1 MAADSICDPPEF
13 STIWQFDEPAY
24 RIVCWQ
30 IANRIAAVSFLI
42 AGIDRRRHQDLRRD
56 CRMGEVGLIG
66 RSLINLDGAG
76 RERTVIRGSDWVRVI
91 VCFGLVEFRIG

>member
-1 MAADSICDPPEF
+1 MAVDSLEVPPEF

-30 IANRIAAVSFLI
+30 IANRIAAVSLLI
-42 AGIDRRRHQDLRRD
+42 AVIDRRRHQDLRRD
-56 CRMGEVGLIG
+56 FRMGEVGLIG

-76 RERTVIRGSDWVRVI
+76 RERTVFRSLDLVRVI
-91 VCFGLVEFRIG
+91 VCFGLVAFRIG